1 MCIRDR
7 ARDVANFERKD
18 SARMKKKTM
27 WIITMLGLCLVLYTI
42 VVSRME
48 SSTNVIFGGA
58 EDAFVRTD
66 SMNFTD
72 LSATET
78 PEPTVDIWPKLTTD
92 DFEKN
97 HCLWM
102 VIENSLLS
110 SAYKPDIAKISRT
123 RYMMYSTEYMDELD
137 AFLDAIEDAGF
148 EYFIGAAFR
157 EYSFQ
162 THLFNSKASQ
172 IAYEMGLSAD
182 YLDPKYQE
190 AVEKAKTIV
199 MYPGSSEHQLGVAID
214 IFDQNRSRLVY
225 SEMNQEL
232 FAWLDEHCAE
242 YGFIK
247 RYPTRKLLLTGWDEP
262 WHYRYVGKEV
272 ATFIMENGLCYE
284 EFYGHYFPDFEY

>member
-1 MCIRDR
+1 
-7 ARDVANFERKD
+7 
-18 SARMKKKTM
+18 MKKKTM

-58 EDAFVRTD
+58 ENAFVRTD

-102 VIENSLLS
+102 VRENSLLS

-123 RYMMYSTEYMDELD
+123 RYMMYSTEYMAELD
-137 AFLDAIEDAGF
+137 EFLDAIEDAGF

-199 MYPGSSEHQLGVAID
+199 MYPGSSEHQLGIAID
-214 IFDQNRSRLVY
+214 IYDQNRSRLVY

>member
-1 MCIRDR
+1 
-7 ARDVANFERKD
+7 
-18 SARMKKKTM
+18 MKKKTM

-92 DFEKN
+92 DFEEN

-102 VIENSLLS
+102 VRENSLLS

-123 RYMMYSTEYMDELD
+123 RYMMYSTEYMAELD

-214 IFDQNRSRLVY
+214 IFDENRSRLVY

-232 FAWLDEHCAE
+232 YAWLDEHCAE

-247 RYPTRKLLLTGWDEP
+247 RYPTRKVLLTGWDEP

>member
-1 MCIRDR
+1 
-7 ARDVANFERKD
+7 
-18 SARMKKKTM
+18 MKKKTM

-58 EDAFVRTD
+58 GDAFVRTD

-102 VIENSLLS
+102 VRENSLLS

-123 RYMMYSTEYMDELD
+123 RYMMYSTEYMAELD

-214 IFDQNRSRLVY
+214 IFDENRSRLVY

-232 FAWLDEHCAE
+232 YAWLDEHCAE

>member
-1 MCIRDR
+1 
-7 ARDVANFERKD
+7 
-18 SARMKKKTM
+18 MKKKTM

-92 DFEKN
+92 DFEEN

-102 VIENSLLS
+102 VRENSLLS

-232 FAWLDEHCAE
+232 YAWLDEHCAE

-247 RYPTRKLLLTGWDEP
+247 RYPTRKVLLTGWDEP
-262 WHYRYVGKEV
+262 WHYRYVGKE
-272 ATFIMENGLCYE
+272 AAQFIMENGICFE
-284 EFYGHYFPDFEY
+284 EFYAHYNPDYTL

>member
-1 MCIRDR
+1 
-7 ARDVANFERKD
+7 
-18 SARMKKKTM
+18 MKKKTM

-48 SSTNVIFGGA
+48 SSTSVIFGGA
-58 EDAFVRTD
+58 EDAFVKTD

-92 DFEKN
+92 DFEEN

-102 VIENSLLS
+102 VRENSLLS

-123 RYMMYSTEYMDELD
+123 RYMMYSTEYMAELD

-214 IFDQNRSRLVY
+214 IFDENRSRLVY

-232 FAWLDEHCAE
+232 YAWLDEHCAE

>member
-1 MCIRDR
+1 
-7 ARDVANFERKD
+7 
-18 SARMKKKTM
+18 MKKKTM

-102 VIENSLLS
+102 VRENSLLS

-214 IFDQNRSRLVY
+214 IFDENRSRLVY

-232 FAWLDEHCAE
+232 YAWLDEHCAE
-242 YGFIK
+242 CGFIK
-247 RYPTRKLLLTGWDEP
+247 RYPTRKVLLTGWDEP
-262 WHYRYVGKEV
+262 WHYRYVGKE
-272 ATFIMENGLCYE
+272 AAQFIMENGICFE
-284 EFYGHYFPDFEY
+284 EFYAHYNPNYTL

>member
-1 MCIRDR
+1 
-7 ARDVANFERKD
+7 
-18 SARMKKKTM
+18 MKKKTM

-102 VIENSLLS
+102 VRENSLLS

-123 RYMMYSTEYMDELD
+123 RYMMYSTEYMAELD
-137 AFLDAIEDAGF
+137 EFLDAIEDAGF

-247 RYPTRKLLLTGWDEP
+247 RYPSRKLLLTGWDEP

>member
-1 MCIRDR
+1 
-7 ARDVANFERKD
+7 
-18 SARMKKKTM
+18 MKKKTM

-102 VIENSLLS
+102 VRENSLLS

-214 IFDQNRSRLVY
+214 IFDENRSRLVY

-232 FAWLDEHCAE
+232 YAWLDEHCAE

-284 EFYGHYFPDFEY
+284 EIYGHYFPDFEY

>member
-1 MCIRDR
+1 
-7 ARDVANFERKD
+7 
-18 SARMKKKTM
+18 MKKKTM

-78 PEPTVDIWPKLTTD
+78 PEPTVDIWPKLTTA

-102 VIENSLLS
+102 VRENSLLS

-214 IFDQNRSRLVY
+214 IFDENRSRLVY

-232 FAWLDEHCAE
+232 YAWLDEHCAE

>member
-1 MCIRDR
+1 
-7 ARDVANFERKD
+7 
-18 SARMKKKTM
+18 MKKKTM

-102 VIENSLLS
+102 VRENSLLS

-123 RYMMYSTEYMDELD
+123 RYMMYSTEYMAELD

-214 IFDQNRSRLVY
+214 IFDENRSRLVY

-232 FAWLDEHCAE
+232 YAWLDEHCAE

-272 ATFIMENGLCYE
+272 ATFIVENGLCYE

>member
-1 MCIRDR
+1 
-7 ARDVANFERKD
+7 
-18 SARMKKKTM
+18 MKKKTM

-48 SSTNVIFGGA
+48 SSTSVIFGGA

-102 VIENSLLS
+102 VRENSLLS

-123 RYMMYSTEYMDELD
+123 RYMMYSTEYMAELD

-214 IFDQNRSRLVY
+214 IFDENRSRLVY

-232 FAWLDEHCAE
+232 YAWLDEHCAE

>member
-1 MCIRDR
+1 
-7 ARDVANFERKD
+7 
-18 SARMKKKTM
+18 MKKKTM

-102 VIENSLLS
+102 VRENSLLS

-172 IAYEMGLSAD
+172 IAYEMGLSDD
-182 YLDPKYQE
+182 YLDPQYQE

>member
-1 MCIRDR
+1 
-7 ARDVANFERKD
+7 
-18 SARMKKKTM
+18 MKKKTM

-92 DFEKN
+92 AFEKN

-102 VIENSLLS
+102 VRENSLLS

-123 RYMMYSTEYMDELD
+123 RYMMYSTEYMAELD
-137 AFLDAIEDAGF
+137 EFLDAIEDAGF

>member
-1 MCIRDR
+1 
-7 ARDVANFERKD
+7 
-18 SARMKKKTM
+18 MKKKTM

-92 DFEKN
+92 DFEEN

-102 VIENSLLS
+102 VRENSLLS

-123 RYMMYSTEYMDELD
+123 RYMMYSTEYMAELD

-214 IFDQNRSRLVY
+214 IFDENRSRLVY

-232 FAWLDEHCAE
+232 YAWLDEHCAE
-242 YGFIK
+242 NAFIK
-247 RYPTRKLLLTGWDEP
+247 RYPTRMLLLTGWDEP
-262 WHYRYVGKEV
+262 WHYRFVGKEV

>member
-1 MCIRDR
+1 
-7 ARDVANFERKD
+7 
-18 SARMKKKTM
+18 MKKKTI

-92 DFEKN
+92 DFEEN

-102 VIENSLLS
+102 VRENSLLS

>member
-1 MCIRDR
+1 
-7 ARDVANFERKD
+7 
-18 SARMKKKTM
+18 MKKKTM
-27 WIITMLGLCLVLYTI
+27 WLITMLGLCLVLYTI

-102 VIENSLLS
+102 VRENSLLS

-214 IFDQNRSRLVY
+214 IFDENRSRLVY

-232 FAWLDEHCAE
+232 YAWLDEHCAE

>member
-1 MCIRDR
+1 
-7 ARDVANFERKD
+7 
-18 SARMKKKTM
+18 MKKKTM
-27 WIITMLGLCLVLYTI
+27 WIKTMLGLCLVLYTI

-102 VIENSLLS
+102 VRENSLLS

-123 RYMMYSTEYMDELD
+123 RYMMYSTEYMAELD

-148 EYFIGAAFR
+148 DYFIGAAFR

-214 IFDQNRSRLVY
+214 IFDENRSRLVY

-232 FAWLDEHCAE
+232 YAWLDEHCAE

>member
-1 MCIRDR
+1 
-7 ARDVANFERKD
+7 
-18 SARMKKKTM
+18 MKKKTM

-102 VIENSLLS
+102 VRENSLLS

-123 RYMMYSTEYMDELD
+123 RYMMYSTEYMAELD
-137 AFLDAIEDAGF
+137 EFLDAIEDAGF

-214 IFDQNRSRLVY
+214 IFDENRSRLVY

-232 FAWLDEHCAE
+232 YAWLDEHCAE

>member
-1 MCIRDR
+1 
-7 ARDVANFERKD
+7 
-18 SARMKKKTM
+18 MKKKTM

-92 DFEKN
+92 DFEEN

-102 VIENSLLS
+102 VRENSLLS

-123 RYMMYSTEYMDELD
+123 RYMMYSTEYMAELD
-137 AFLDAIEDAGF
+137 EFLDAIEDAGF

-172 IAYEMGLSAD
+172 IAYEMGLTAD

>member
-1 MCIRDR
+1 
-7 ARDVANFERKD
+7 
-18 SARMKKKTM
+18 MKKKTM
-27 WIITMLGLCLVLYTI
+27 WIITVLGLCLVLYTI

-48 SSTNVIFGGA
+48 SSTSVIFGGA

-92 DFEKN
+92 DFEEN

-102 VIENSLLS
+102 VRENSLLS

-123 RYMMYSTEYMDELD
+123 RYMMYSTEYMAELD
-137 AFLDAIEDAGF
+137 EFLDAIEDAGF

-214 IFDQNRSRLVY
+214 IFDENRSRLVY

-232 FAWLDEHCAE
+232 YAWLDEHCAE